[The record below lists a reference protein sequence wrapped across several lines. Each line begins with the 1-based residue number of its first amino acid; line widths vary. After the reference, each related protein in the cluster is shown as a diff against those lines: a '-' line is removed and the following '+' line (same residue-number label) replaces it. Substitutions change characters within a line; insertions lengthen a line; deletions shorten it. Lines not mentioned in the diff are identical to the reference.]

1 MAYNTFNEVYFNN
14 KSIEWYEKNTILLT
28 KDTWRPLRR
37 DDVVLCLYGAR
48 ANIYGNDLKTY
59 FKFMQMSPYMKKDME
74 IWSYF
79 RDKDWLNRFNNNADE
94 KKYTHKHYQFDMS
107 EVAVNNNNELIIES
121 PFAEE
126 IENIYD
132 TILEKRDSLY
142 LIKPPVK
149 NFLNYSELP
158 NTK

>member
-14 KSIEWYEKNTILLT
+14 KSLEWYEKNTILLT

-37 DDVVLCLYGAR
+37 DDVILCIYEYGAR
-48 ANIYGNDLKTY
+48 ADGNDLTLKTY
-59 FKFMQMSPYMKKDME
+59 FQFLRLSPYMKKDIE
-74 IWSYF
+74 ILSNF
-79 RDKDWLNRFNNNADE
+79 RNMHYADE
-94 KKYTHKHYQFDMS
+94 KKYTYNHYKFDLS
-107 EVAVNNNNELIIES
+107 EVAVNNNDELIIES
-121 PFAEE
+121 PFDEA

-132 TILEKRDSLY
+132 TILEKHRLRDALY